1 MILVNKTW
9 LDADSRAIQQIAF
22 CEMLKTNSQ
31 YCIVL
36 KKSKETN
43 FKEEQQKFCEYY
55 NWLNTVK

>member
-1 MILVNKTW
+1 M
-9 LDADSRAIQQIAF
+9 DADSRAIQQIAF

-43 FKEEQQKFCEYY
+43 FKEEQQ
-55 NWLNTVK
+55 NSANTITGWIQ